1 MEDVIQF
8 TDGTKFNH
16 IYIQKLTQTVALF
29 LPPVSY
35 LIESLTN
42 VIFSGS
48 TKSTQKFKEDEKIMQ
63 RWHQFEKFCSLD
75 ILTERNT

>member
-48 TKSTQKFKEDEKIMQ
+48 TKVKGIDNES
-63 RWHQFEKFCSLD
+63 
-75 ILTERNT
+75 ERSSVSVLL